1 MATTNRAIRTGGGIH
16 STRRNSS
23 SGNQPLKPKSSG
35 KRGLYVFAAVMV
47 CAAVV
52 VAQNAAN
59 ISGFLN
65 RPVSKVRIENQW
77 QRISEAEV
85 SKVLASFMGNGFF
98 DFDVLEAKVE
108 LELHPWILQASVT
121 RIWPSTLSLHLT
133 EQVAIARWGNE
144 QLLNQYG
151 EIFQPER
158 LLELSALPLL
168 TGPEE
173 SQETVMLQYQK
184 LNQILFPAGFRLSGL
199 SLSKRGSWEY
209 LLNEQMQVA
218 AGRDDVFEKT
228 QRFIDFYL
236 IQPLEQSSQFLSI
249 DLRYGNGIAVGD
261 TESDFAGVAIL

>member
-1 MATTNRAIRTGGGIH
+1 MATTNRAIRTGSGIH
-16 STRRNSS
+16 STRRNSR
-23 SGNQPLKPKSSG
+23 SGNQPLKPKSSDN
-35 KRGLYVFAAVMV
+35 RGLYTFAAVLV
-47 CAAVV
+47 CAALVIV
-52 VAQNAAN
+52 QNRAD

-65 RPVSKVRIENQW
+65 RPVNKVRIENQW

-85 SKVLASFMGNGFF
+85 GRVLAPFMGNGFF
-98 DFDVLEAKVE
+98 DFNVVEAKQE

-121 RIWPSTLSLHLT
+121 RIWPGTLSLNLT

-158 LLELSALPLL
+158 LLELSSLPLL
-168 TGPEE
+168 TGPEH
-173 SQETVMLQYQK
+173 SQEAVMLQYQE
-184 LNQILFPAGFRLSGL
+184 LNQILFPAGLRLSGL

-209 LLNEQMQVA
+209 LLNEQMKVA

-236 IQPLEQSSQFLSI
+236 IRPFEESSQFLSI
-249 DLRYGNGIAVGD
+249 DLRYSNGIAVRD
-261 TESDFAGVAIL
+261 TESNFTGVAVR

>member
-1 MATTNRAIRTGGGIH
+1 MATTNRAIRTGSGIH
-16 STRRNSS
+16 STRRNSR

-35 KRGLYVFAAVMV
+35 KRGFYMFAAVLV
-47 CAAVV
+47 CVV
-52 VAQNAAN
+52 LVTVQNRAD

-85 SKVLASFMGNGFF
+85 SRVLSPFMGNGFF
-98 DFDVLEAKVE
+98 DFDVVEAKQE

-121 RIWPSTLSLHLT
+121 RIWPDTLSLHLT

-151 EIFQPER
+151 ELFQPES
-158 LLELSALPLL
+158 LLELRSLPLL
-168 TGPEE
+168 TGPED

-184 LNQILFPAGFRLSGL
+184 LNQILFPAGLRLSGL
-199 SLSKRGSWEY
+199 SLSKRGSWDY
-209 LLNEQMQVA
+209 FLNEKMQVA
-218 AGRDDVFEKT
+218 AGRDEVFEKT

-236 IQPLEQSSQFLSI
+236 MQPFQKSSQFLSI
-249 DLRYGNGIAVGD
+249 DLRYTNGIAVRD
-261 TESDFAGVAIL
+261 TELDLTGVAIL

>member
-1 MATTNRAIRTGGGIH
+1 MATTNRAIKTGSGIH
-16 STRRNSS
+16 STRRNSRL
-23 SGNQPLKPKSSG
+23 GNQPLKPRFSG
-35 KRGLYVFAAVMV
+35 NLGLCMFAAVLV
-47 CAAVV
+47 CAALVI
-52 VAQNAAN
+52 AQNRAD

-85 SKVLASFMGNGFF
+85 GRVLAPFMGNGFF
-98 DFDVLEAKVE
+98 DFDVVEAKQE

-121 RIWPSTLSLHLT
+121 RIWPGTLSLNLT

-151 EIFQPER
+151 DIFQPGTQP
-158 LLELSALPLL
+158 ELSSLPRLS
-168 TGPEE
+168 GPED
-173 SQETVMLQYQK
+173 SQEAVMLKYQE
-184 LNQILFPAGFRLSGL
+184 LNQILLPAGLRLSGL
-199 SLSKRGSWEY
+199 SLSKRGSWDY

-236 IQPLEQSSQFLSI
+236 IQPIGESFRFQSI
-249 DLRYGNGIAVGD
+249 DLRYSNGIAVGD
-261 TESDFAGVAIL
+261 AESNFTGVAVR